1 MNIKDI
7 ISLTAKGVKPDQLKE
22 LNADENREALIEL
35 LKSGIGLDEARELVA
50 LADEKPDDSVKT
62 PSTESQEEEPPV
74 NEWEVKYKELL
85 KRTQIENSRK
95 DNSDNEGEEAER
107 KKHLLDSIRSFM

>member
-22 LNADENREALIEL
+22 LSTDENRDAMIEL
-35 LKSGIGLDEARELVA
+35 LKSGIGFDEAKELVA

-85 KRTQIENSRK
+85 KKTQIENSRK
-95 DNSDNEGEEAER
+95 DNSDYEGEEER

>member
-7 ISLTAKGVKPDQLKE
+7 ISLATRGVKPDQLKE
-22 LNADENREALIEL
+22 LSTNENRDAMIEL
-35 LKSGIGLDEARELVA
+35 LKSGIGFDEAKDLVA
-50 LADEKPDDSVKT
+50 LADEKPDDSVNT
-62 PSTESQEEEPPV
+62 PSTESKEEEPTV

-85 KRTQIENSRK
+85 RKSQLENSRK